1 MDRFQSFSP
10 TVYSYRQ
17 KVMTQSLL
25 RVGRMQAQISGTTTG
40 HLSSTFL
47 VTKREP
53 GGGISNWPTLLC
65 LFQVIN
71 AAALLLLL
79 LLEQPEQLEQYVP
92 LDSCGSAASCIP
104 SRIVCTSALVR
115 DDVDTG
121 RRYR

>member
-1 MDRFQSFSP
+1 
-10 TVYSYRQ
+10 
-17 KVMTQSLL
+17 MTQSLL

-53 GGGISNWPTLLC
+53 GGGISNWPTLLY

-79 LLEQPEQLEQYVP
+79 LLEQLEQYVP

-115 DDVDTG
+115 DDVDAG